1 MQTQW
6 TRDKILQGMST
17 DAYLEIKANGK
28 SARLPADKQAITVGR
43 APDNVLVL
51 SDNLASRAHC
61 VIEKTSDGWRV
72 RDLGSSNGTR
82 LNGQP
87 IKLSPFKPGDKLQIG
102 QTIILIFDPQLQQ
115 QQEQEAQEA
124 EVLTADDVVEDAAA
138 ELRELEALAR
148 GRVDEDP
155 APAGI
160 NIGEN
165 VDYETALSDL
175 AESLPLHAFGESEI
189 ALINARGSTVHE
201 AARAPRTVNGRREAV
216 DLFRLLLTVGF
227 RSRTTD
233 IHIEPRQEYYSA
245 RLRIDGNMVDVARLP
260 NQVGHRLNTLV
271 KVLSDI
277 DIQFRDSIQEGHFAA
292 RVPDQKMR
300 NGQRRVDYRVSF
312 APGVYGQKLVLRVLD
327 TANAPLRMTDL
338 ALPQWMAMEVA
349 RAVEQES
356 GMVLVS
362 GPTGS
367 GKTTTL
373 YSLVRSIETTRRNLI
388 TIEDPV
394 EIQIE
399 GVTQIPVDDEAG
411 KSFSALLRMTLRQ
424 DPDVILVG
432 EIRDAETARIAMQA
446 AITGHLVFST
456 VHTKDTIGT
465 IFRLLDLGVE
475 PYLVAQGL
483 HVVLAQRLVRQ
494 LCPHCKRPEPVT
506 ADQQKSMGDAA
517 KGVTRLFYP
526 RGCVKCLGT
535 GFLGRRA
542 FFELMRVDDTLR
554 DMILRQPSM
563 QDIQEALKNQR
574 FTRLQQ
580 SGFELVAQGLVS
592 FGEMDRI
599 VGRG

>member
-1 MQTQW
+1 MTA
-6 TRDKILQGMST
+6 
-17 DAYLEIKANGK
+17 AYLEILASGK
-28 SARLPADKQAITVGR
+28 SARLPADRPAITIGR
-43 APDNVLVL
+43 APDNVLVIN
-51 SDNLASRAHC
+51 DTMASRAHC

-82 LNGQP
+82 VNGQL
-87 IKLSPFKPGDKLQIG
+87 IKLAPFRPGDTLQIG
-102 QTIILIFDPQLQQ
+102 KVAIRLFDPEQQ
-115 QQEQEAQEA
+115 
-124 EVLTADDVVEDAAA
+124 EVLTAEDIVDDGDLAQ
-138 ELRELEALAR
+138 LEALAI

-155 APAGI
+155 APPVSGI
-160 NIGEN
+160 SVAEN

-175 AESLPLHAFGESEI
+175 AESLPQHAFQESEI
-189 ALINARGSTVHE
+189 ALINARGQVVHE
-201 AARAPRTVNGRREAV
+201 ATRAPRTTGGRREAV
-216 DLFRLLLTVGF
+216 DLFRLLLTVCF

-233 IHIEPRQEYYSA
+233 IHLEPRQEAYTC
-245 RLRIDGNMVDVARLP
+245 RLRIDGNMVDVAKLP
-260 NQVGHRLNTLV
+260 NQVGHRLATLV

-277 DIQFRDSIQEGHFAA
+277 DIQFRDTIQEGHFAA
-292 RVPDQKMR
+292 RVPDGR
-300 NGQRRVDYRVSF
+300 ARGGQRRVDYRVSF
-312 APGVYGQKLVLRVLD
+312 APSVYGQKVVLRVLD
-327 TANAPLRMTDL
+327 TANAPLRMADL
-338 ALPQWMAMEVA
+338 NLPPWMLAEVA
-349 RAVEQES
+349 RGIEQES

-373 YSLVRSIETTRRNLI
+373 YSLVRSIETARRNVI

-411 KSFSALLRMTLRQ
+411 KSFSALLRMALRQ

-456 VHTKDTIGT
+456 VHTKDTVGT

-483 HVVLAQRLVRQ
+483 HIVIAQRLVRQ
-494 LCPHCKRPEPVT
+494 LCPHCKRPEPVNK
-506 ADQQKSMGDAA
+506 DQLAMLGPAGQ
-517 KGVTRLFYP
+517 GVTRLFVP
-526 RGCVKCLGT
+526 RGCPKCLGT

-542 FFELMRVDDTLR
+542 FFEMMQMNNALR
-554 DMILRQPSM
+554 DVVLRQPGM
-563 QDIQEALKNQR
+563 QEIQDTLKGQQ
-574 FTRLQQ
+574 FVKLQQ
-580 SGFELVAQGLVS
+580 SGFDLVAQGLVS
-592 FGEMDRI
+592 FSEMDRI